1 MILTYVLIGW
11 VVTLGAM
18 GYLSVKSGQ
27 APMAAIACAVMFIV
41 WPLWLV
47 VIAYVE
53 LINRGEKK

>member
-11 VVTLGAM
+11 IVTIGVM
-18 GYLSVKSGQ
+18 VYLSVKSGEGV
-27 APMAAIACAVMFIV
+27 MATVACAAMLIV

-53 LINRGEKK
+53 LMNRGEKQ

>member
-27 APMAAIACAVMFIV
+27 APMVAVACAAMFIV

-47 VIAYVE
+47 VIAYIE
-53 LINRGEKK
+53 LMKRGEKQ